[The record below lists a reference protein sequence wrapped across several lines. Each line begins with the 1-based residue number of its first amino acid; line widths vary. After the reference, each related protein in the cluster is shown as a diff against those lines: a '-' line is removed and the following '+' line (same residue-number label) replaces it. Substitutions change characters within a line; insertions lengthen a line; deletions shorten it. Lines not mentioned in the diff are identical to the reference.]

1 MDRILVTPRSLTT
14 SPPPVLNRLRD
25 AGYEVVTA
33 TPGQLPDEDELL
45 RLVPGCVGWLA
56 GIEPVS
62 ERVIAAADR
71 LHVIS
76 RNGAGIDNLPLS
88 LLERRGIVTARA
100 GGANAVG
107 VAELT
112 IGLML
117 AAARS
122 IPASDAGIKSGGW
135 PRHRGR
141 EINGA
146 TVGIIGCGAIGQRVA
161 EIVIAM
167 GAAVVAYD
175 PLRPDFAAT
184 KRQFRWAEVADAIA
198 SADLLTLHC
207 PAPDGGALIC
217 AETLATMRPGS
228 ILVNT
233 ARAALIDDAAVL
245 QALDDGRLAAYATDV
260 FDSEPPS
267 TLALAGHPKVIATS
281 HIGGFT
287 CESVERATEVAVANL
302 LEALPPP

>member
-1 MDRILVTPRSLTT
+1 MERILVTPRSLTST
-14 SPPPVLNRLRD
+14 PPPALDRLRE

-33 TPGQLPDEDELL
+33 TPGQMPDEAELM

-56 GIEPVS
+56 GVEPVS
-62 ERVIAAADR
+62 ERVIAAADK

-76 RNGAGIDNLPLS
+76 RNGTGLDNLPLS
-88 LLERRGIVTARA
+88 ALERRGILAARA

-122 IPASDAGIKSGGW
+122 IPASDAGIKAGDW

-141 EINGA
+141 EISGA
-146 TVGIIGCGAIGQRVA
+146 RVGIVGCGAVGRRVA

-167 GAAVVAYD
+167 GAEVVAHD
-175 PLRPDFAAT
+175 PIRPDITATGHFQWADRAAVI
-184 KRQFRWAEVADAIA
+184 R

-207 PAPDGGALIC
+207 PPPADGALIDD
-217 AETLATMRPGS
+217 AALASMRPGA

-233 ARAALIDDAAVL
+233 ARASLVDETAVL
-245 QALDDGRLAAYATDV
+245 TALDSGRLAAYATDV
-260 FDSEPPS
+260 FETEPPS
-267 TLALAGHPKVIATS
+267 TLRLAGHSNVVATS

-287 CESVERATEVAVANL
+287 RESVERATEVAVANL
-302 LEALPPP
+302 LDALGR